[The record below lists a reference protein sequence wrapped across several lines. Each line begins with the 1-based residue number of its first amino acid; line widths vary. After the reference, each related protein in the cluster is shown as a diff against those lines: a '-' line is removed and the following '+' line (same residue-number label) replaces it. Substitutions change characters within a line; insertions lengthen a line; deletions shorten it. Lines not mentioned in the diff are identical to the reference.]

1 MILLWVMLLLHQIF
15 LSNAD
20 GLVPVI
26 TAHLGEEKTLT
37 CLLPDVKD
45 RRNKLFWYRQTAGDT
60 LEVIV
65 KLVTL
70 ANPEYGAG
78 YSESRVEAVL
88 TDKVSNLTILKA
100 AQEDE
105 GMYHC
110 GFTDWNQNV
119 WQGLYLIIK
128 GNTVGTS
135 NYRVVQ
141 KKMVSDS
148 SGPDAYVTLQCSI
161 LSDFENKTC
170 SEDPSVFWFRSDKSH
185 PDIIYADGN
194 RTNRCQ
200 RKIDNRTK
208 WVYNFSKNIS
218 SSDAGIYYCAVATCG
233 EILFGNGTKL
243 GVKGS
248 SLWSRVAGKV
258 ILLLCAALAI
268 SLIAILVLIWF
279 LQTDSCAH
287 CKGYS
292 ESRVKAVLT
301 DKILDQ
307 NEDGRDLNYA
317 ALHFGAGKATR
328 GKKRKETEDS
338 VYSQVESPG
347 VM

>member
-1 MILLWVMLLLHQIF
+1 
-15 LSNAD
+15 
-20 GLVPVI
+20 I

-105 GMYHC
+105 VVQ
-110 GFTDWNQNV
+110 FTFV
-119 WQGLYLIIK
+119 KFYIFVIEK
-128 GNTVGTS
+128 VRNTVGTS

-287 CKGYS
+287 CKDNRSPQCPFKGDS
-292 ESRVKAVLT
+292 TE
-301 DKILDQ
+301 

-338 VYSQVESPG
+338 VYSQG
-347 VM
+347 KLAN